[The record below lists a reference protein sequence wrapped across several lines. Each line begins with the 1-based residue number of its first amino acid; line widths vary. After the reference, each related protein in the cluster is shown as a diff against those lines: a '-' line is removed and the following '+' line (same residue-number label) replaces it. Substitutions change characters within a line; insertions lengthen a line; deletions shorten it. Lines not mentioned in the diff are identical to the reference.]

1 MKKLFEVKQVQN
13 ELPYEVWSQDEP
25 LPEIYADGTEGLM
38 IHDGVAKFNLY
49 TSVIER
55 EGTEQES
62 MIKKIITQRV
72 VMPLPKFFE
81 LLNRGLHVQNMIKQQ
96 QGQQQF
102 SNVKPTLQ

>member
-1 MKKLFEVKQVQN
+1 MKKLFEVKQLQN
-13 ELPYEVWSQDEP
+13 EMPYEVWSIDEP

-38 IHDGVAKFNLY
+38 VHDGVVKFNLY

-55 EGTEQES
+55 DSADQES

-81 LLNRGLHVQNMIKQQ
+81 LMNRGVHVQNMIKQQ
-96 QGQQQF
+96 QGQPQS
-102 SNVKPTLQ
+102 SNTKPTLQ

>member
-1 MKKLFEVKQVQN
+1 MKKLFEVKQIQN
-13 ELPYEVWSQDEP
+13 EMPYEVWSEEEP

-38 IHDGVAKFNLY
+38 VHDGVVKFNLY

-55 EGTEQES
+55 DDTEQES

-81 LLNRGLHVQNMIKQQ
+81 LMNRGIHVQNMIKQQ
-96 QGQQQF
+96 QGQTP
-102 SNVKPTLQ
+102 SNNKPTLQ